1 MWEWEGVRGYVRVC
15 AGVRR
20 CAWVCAGV
28 RRCVRVCAGMRRC
41 AQVCMENCG
50 IHFYYI
56 SKYVGVRG
64 RLHRWRAQVYMCL
77 ENFTIVCV

>member
-1 MWEWEGVRGYVRVC
+1 MGCVRVC
-15 AGVRR
+15 AGV
-20 CAWVCAGV
+20 CG
-28 RRCVRVCAGMRRC
+28 CVQVCAGMHRC

-64 RLHRWRAQVYMCL
+64 RLHRCAVRAQVYMCL